1 MIILWT
7 VLGAGSGHSVSDR
20 NLNSHRENET
30 PMSWLEMRAVW
41 GKASL
46 LEVPVMGGAWSG
58 WSGRRVP
65 GTRVEGA
72 VRSHVDYRKER
83 GIPRECDSEEST
95 DKGRVG
101 DITGLGC
108 KGLNIG
114 SRVRAQHECSCES
127 QFGRRGDCC
136 VCIKEKEHP
145 HSEGLPGRCV
155 CS

>member
-65 GTRVEGA
+65 GTRVEQCGPMLTIE
-72 VRSHVDYRKER
+72 RSVVSPGNVIAKSLPTKDVLV
-83 GIPRECDSEEST
+83 T
-95 DKGRVG
+95 LQVW
-101 DITGLGC
+101 
-108 KGLNIG
+108 
-114 SRVRAQHECSCES
+114 V
-127 QFGRRGDCC
+127 
-136 VCIKEKEHP
+136 IKD
-145 HSEGLPGRCV
+145 LT
-155 CS
+155 